1 MVKAMAAI
9 TAAAWTATGATAGA
23 GPRSEE
29 QSRESVVLRGEGDSP
44 RFGVSVAVAEGWI
57 LVGDDGVED
66 GVPNPGAVE
75 CFARNEDGA
84 WKRIQ
89 RFGGI
94 EPRGFDRFGAALDA
108 DGGRVI
114 VGSPGHDLD
123 GTASGRAEVWRR
135 DGDRWSH
142 EATLRDP
149 DAAALDEFGSA
160 VAIKGDRALVAAPRA
175 DAGALDSGRVVLFE
189 RRGAA
194 WHAVAS
200 LSAPDGGVAD
210 WFGHAVDLDEG
221 VAVIGAHG
229 DDDQGEK
236 SGAAWV
242 FEPDDSGGLIPVA
255 KLLAP
260 DGARHDWF
268 GFAVAVSGGLIAVGS
283 PRADDHGESSG
294 SLWIFGR
301 DEDAWRPRSKVP
313 IRGASGG
320 EWIGYSLALRGRTL
334 LVGAPG
340 RDRAAGEVPD
350 VGVGAILRRRGG
362 RWEWVGSIEDP
373 NARAERLVGSSTAV
387 DGDLAVVG
395 HRPAEDLVPIP
406 GEVWAR
412 ELR

>member
-1 MVKAMAAI
+1 MVRAMMAI
-9 TAAAWTATGATAGA
+9 AAAWTATGVTIGG
-23 GPRSEE
+23 GPRSDGTPSEP
-29 QSRESVVLRGEGDSP
+29 VVLRGEGDST

-66 GVPNPGAVE
+66 GVANAGAVE
-75 CFARNEDGA
+75 CFARGEGA
-84 WKRIQ
+84 SWKRVQ

-108 DGGRVI
+108 DGTRVI

-135 DGDRWSH
+135 EGDRWIH

-149 DAAALDEFGSA
+149 DAAPLDEFGSA
-160 VAIKGDRALVAAPRA
+160 VAIKGHRALVAAPRA

-189 RRGAA
+189 RRGDA
-194 WHAVAS
+194 WQVVAS
-200 LSAPDGGVAD
+200 LTAPDGGVAD

-221 VAVIGAHG
+221 VAVVGAYG

-242 FEPDDSGGLIPVA
+242 FEPDDSGDLMPVA

-268 GFAVAVSGGLIAVGS
+268 GFAVAVSEGLIAVGS
-283 PRADDHGESSG
+283 PRADDHGGSSG

-301 DEDAWRPRSKVP
+301 DADAWRPRSKVP

-334 LVGAPG
+334 LVGVPG
-340 RDRAAGEVPD
+340 RDREAGEVPD
-350 VGVGAILRRRGG
+350 VGVGAILLRRGS
-362 RWEWVGSIEDP
+362 RWEWLGSIDDP
-373 NARAERLVGSSTAV
+373 TARAERLIGSSTAI

-395 HRPAEDLVPIP
+395 HRPAEDLPPIP
-406 GEVWAR
+406 GEVWVRA
-412 ELR
+412 LR